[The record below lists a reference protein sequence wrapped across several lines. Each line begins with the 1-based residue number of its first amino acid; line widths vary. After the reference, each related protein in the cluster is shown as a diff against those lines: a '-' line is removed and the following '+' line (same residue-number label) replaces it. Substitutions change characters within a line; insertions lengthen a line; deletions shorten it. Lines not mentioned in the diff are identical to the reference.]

1 MPYLW
6 KVFAER
12 SIDMLALASVPAG
25 ITPDISWVDYLII
38 AVYFVVT
45 LGIGFVLR
53 TRMIS
58 SEDFFLSGRSLP
70 SWVTGLAF
78 VGANLGALEILGM
91 GANAAQYGILQAHF
105 YWIGAIPAMVFVA
118 IFMMPFYYGSKTH
131 SVPGFLK
138 LRYNEAT
145 RGFNAISFAVLTL
158 LTSGIN
164 MYAAALVFNVLLGWD
179 LNACIWLAA
188 VFITVYIGLGGL
200 TSSIYNET
208 LQFFLIVAGLL
219 PLTIIGLV
227 NVGGWSGLEAKVNNP
242 AFFHLWAGTATNNNP
257 FGVNFIGIILGLG
270 FVLSFGYWC
279 TDFLVV
285 QRALAAEDE
294 AAAERTPLIAAFP
307 KLFFPFLAIIPGLII
322 LSVLPHLGHGGG
334 FENSYNMA
342 IPFAMVHYFPSGLLG
357 LGLTALLA
365 SFMSGMAGNVTAFNT
380 VWTYDIYRSYI
391 NRNAPDRHYLQMGR
405 VVTVVG
411 ILLSVGTAYLAG
423 GFNSI
428 MDYVQTLFSIFNAP
442 LLATFL
448 LGMFWRRTTPWGGF
462 WGLLVGTVVSIA
474 LWVGEQFLH
483 LYSFGSSEGSS
494 MWRAFIAWAVCFVVT
509 IVVSFFTKPRPDVEL
524 KGLVYS
530 LTPKAERVQTVWY
543 KRPLVLVA
551 GIAVIFIAFNIIFW

>member
-1 MPYLW
+1 
-6 KVFAER
+6 
-12 SIDMLALASVPAG
+12 MLALASIQAQV
-25 ITPDISWVDYLII
+25 TPDIGWVDYLII
-38 AVYFVVT
+38 AIYFVVT
-45 LGIGFVLR
+45 LGIGLALR
-53 TRMIS
+53 TRMKS

-105 YWIGAIPAMVFVA
+105 YWIGAIPAMIFVA

-138 LRYNEAT
+138 LRYNEST
-145 RGFNAISFAVLTL
+145 RAFNAITFGILTL
-158 LTSGIN
+158 LMSGIN
-164 MYAAALVFNVLLGWD
+164 MYAAALVFNVLLGWS

-188 VFITVYIGLGGL
+188 AFIMVYILLGGL
-200 TSSIYNET
+200 SSSIYNET

-219 PLTIIGLV
+219 PLTIIGLI

-242 AFFHLWAGTATNNNP
+242 AFFHLWAGTAGSSNP

-294 AAAERTPLIAAFP
+294 AAAERTPLIATFP
-307 KLFFPFLAIIPGLII
+307 KLFFPFLAIAPGLII
-322 LSVLPHLGHGGG
+322 LSVLPSLGHGGG

-391 NRNAPDRHYLQMGR
+391 KKDAPDQHYLWMGR
-405 VVTVVG
+405 VITVVG
-411 ILLSVGTAYLAG
+411 IIASVATAYLASS
-423 GFNSI
+423 FTSI
-428 MDYVQTLFSIFNAP
+428 MDYVQALFSIVNAP

-462 WGLLVGTVVSIA
+462 FGLLIGTICSVA
-474 LWVGEQFLH
+474 LWVMEQFLH
-483 LYSFGSSEGSS
+483 LFSFGSSEGSS
-494 MWRAFIAWAVCFVVT
+494 MWRALIAWAICFVMT
-509 IVVSFFTKPRPDVEL
+509 IVISLFTKPKPEVEL

-530 LTPKAERVQTVWY
+530 LTPKVEVPETVWY
-543 KRPLVLVA
+543 KRPLVLA
-551 GIAVIFIAFNIIFW
+551 GAAIVIFVILNIIFF

>member
-1 MPYLW
+1 M
-6 KVFAER
+6 F
-12 SIDMLALASVPAG
+12 ALATMQARP
-25 ITPDISWVDYLII
+25 TPNIGWVDYLII
-38 AVYFVVT
+38 GIYFVAT
-45 LGIGFVLR
+45 IGIGFVLR
-53 TRMIS
+53 TRMRT

-78 VGANLGALEILGM
+78 VGANLSALEILGM
-91 GANAAQYGILQAHF
+91 GANATQYGILQAHF
-105 YWIGAIPAMVFVA
+105 YWIGAIPAMIFVA

-145 RGFNAISFAVLTL
+145 RGFNAITFGVLTM

-164 MYAAALVFNVLLGWD
+164 MYAAALVFNVLLGWS

-188 VFITVYIGLGGL
+188 LFIMAHILLGGL

-219 PLTIIGLV
+219 PLTIVGLI
-227 NVGGWSGLEAKVNNP
+227 NVGGWSGLQAKVHNS
-242 AFFHLWAGTATNNNP
+242 AFFHLWANTATNNNP
-257 FGVNFIGIILGLG
+257 FGVNFIGIVLGLG

-285 QRALAAEDE
+285 QRALASEDM
-294 AAAERTPLIAAFP
+294 AAAQRTPLIATFP

-322 LSVLPHLGHGGG
+322 LSVLPNLGHGGG
-334 FENSYNMA
+334 FQNSYNMA
-342 IPFAMVHYFPSGLLG
+342 IPFAMVHYFPSSLLG

-391 NRNAPDRHYLQMGR
+391 KRDAEDRHYLWMGR

-411 ILLSVGTAYLAG
+411 IILSVGTAYLASS
-423 GFNSI
+423 FNSI
-428 MDYVQTLFSIFNAP
+428 MDYVQVLFSVVNAP

-462 WGLLVGTVVSIA
+462 VGLLLGTLASLF
-474 LWVGEQFLH
+474 LWIGEQFMH
-483 LYSFGSSEGSS
+483 LFSLGSSEGSS
-494 MWRAFIAWAVCFVVT
+494 MWRALIAFVICFVVT
-509 IVVSFFTKPRPDVEL
+509 IAVSLFTERKPDVEL

-530 LTPKAERVQTVWY
+530 LTPKAEPVKTVWY
-543 KRPLVLVA
+543 KRPMVLVGA
-551 GIAVIFIAFNIIFW
+551 AIIIFIVLNILFF

>member
-1 MPYLW
+1 MLMLP
-6 KVFAER
+6 FA
-12 SIDMLALASVPAG
+12 SMQAHVTANAA
-25 ITPDISWVDYLII
+25 WVDYLII
-38 AVYFVVT
+38 GLYFVVT
-45 LGIGFVLR
+45 LAIGFVLR
-53 TRMIS
+53 RRMRTS
-58 SEDFFLSGRSLP
+58 NDFFLSGRSLP

-105 YWIGAIPAMVFVA
+105 YWIGAIPAMIFVA

-145 RGFNAISFAVLTL
+145 RGFNAITFGILTL

-164 MYAAALVFNVLLGWD
+164 MYAAALVFNVLLGWSLD
-179 LNACIWLAA
+179 ACIWLAA
-188 VFITVYIGLGGL
+188 LFIMTYILLGGL

-208 LQFFLIVAGLL
+208 LQFFLIVAGLF
-219 PLTIIGLV
+219 PLSVVGLI
-227 NVGGWSGLEAKVNNP
+227 NVGGWAGLQARVHNS

-257 FGVNFIGIILGLG
+257 FGVNFIGIVLGLG

-285 QRALAAEDE
+285 QRALAAENQ
-294 AAAERTPLIAAFP
+294 AAAERTPLIATFP
-307 KLFFPFLAIIPGLII
+307 KLFFPFLAIVPGLVI
-322 LSVLPHLGHGGG
+322 LSVLPGLGHGGG

-342 IPFAMVHYFPSGLLG
+342 IPFAMAHYFPSGILG

-365 SFMSGMAGNVTAFNT
+365 AFMSGMAGNVTAFNT

-391 NRNAPDRHYLQMGR
+391 KGDAPDRHYLWMGR
-405 VVTVVG
+405 IITVVG
-411 ILLSVGTAYLAG
+411 IILSVGTAYLAG

-428 MDYVQTLFSIFNAP
+428 MDYVQVLFSVVNAP

-462 WGLLVGTVVSIA
+462 IGLLIGTLSSLF
-474 LWVGEQFLH
+474 LWAGEQFLH
-483 LYSFGSSEGSS
+483 LFSFGSSEGSS
-494 MWRAFIAWAVCFVVT
+494 MWRALIAFIICFVVT
-509 IVVSFFTKPRPDVEL
+509 IVVSLFTKPKPDAEL

-530 LTPKAERVQTVWY
+530 LTPKAEVVETVWY
-543 KRPLVLVA
+543 KRPVVLAGAALVILIVL
-551 GIAVIFIAFNIIFW
+551 NIIFF

>member
-1 MPYLW
+1 M
-6 KVFAER
+6 F
-12 SIDMLALASVPAG
+12 ALATVQARVTANAG
-25 ITPDISWVDYLII
+25 WVDYLII
-38 AVYFVVT
+38 AIYFVVT

-53 TRMIS
+53 TRMKS

-138 LRYNEAT
+138 LRYNEPT
-145 RGFNAISFAVLTL
+145 RGFNAVTFGILTL

-164 MYAAALVFNVLLGWD
+164 MYAAALVFNVLLGWN
-179 LNACIWLAA
+179 LSACIWLAA
-188 VFITVYIGLGGL
+188 LFIMVYILLGGL

-219 PLTIIGLV
+219 PLTIIGLIS
-227 NVGGWSGLEAKVNNP
+227 VGGWSGLQAKVNNP

-257 FGVNFIGIILGLG
+257 FGVNFIGIVLGLG

-285 QRALAAEDE
+285 QRALAAEDM
-294 AAAERTPLIAAFP
+294 AAAQRTPLIATFP
-307 KLFFPFLAIIPGLII
+307 KLFFPILAIAPGLII
-322 LSVLPHLGHGGG
+322 LSVLPGLGHGGG

-342 IPFAMVHYFPSGLLG
+342 IPFAMVRYFPNGLLG

-365 SFMSGMAGNVTAFNT
+365 AFMSGMAGNVTAFNT

-391 NRNAPDRHYLQMGR
+391 RREAPDTHYLWMGR
-405 VVTVVG
+405 VITVVG
-411 ILLSVGTAYLAG
+411 ILLSVGAAYLAQ

-428 MDYVQTLFSIFNAP
+428 MDYVQVLFSVVNAP

-448 LGMFWRRTTPWGGF
+448 LGMFWRRTSPWGGF
-462 WGLLVGTVVSIA
+462 WGLIVGTVSSLF
-474 LWVGEQFLH
+474 LWIGEQFLH
-483 LYSFGSSEGSS
+483 LFSFGSSEGSS
-494 MWRAFIAWAVCFVVT
+494 MWRALIAFVICFVVT
-509 IVVSFFTKPRPDVEL
+509 IAVSLFTQPKPDVEL

-530 LTPKAERVQTVWY
+530 LTPKAEAVETVWY
-543 KRPLVLVA
+543 KKPLVLAAAALIILIVL
-551 GIAVIFIAFNIIFW
+551 NIIFW

>member
-1 MPYLW
+1 MIT
-6 KVFAER
+6 FA
-12 SIDMLALASVPAG
+12 ALNAAHESANIG
-25 ITPDISWVDYLII
+25 WVDYLVIGI
-38 AVYFVVT
+38 YFVVT

-53 TRMIS
+53 TRMKS

-91 GANAAQYGILQAHF
+91 GANAAQYGVLQAHF
-105 YWIGAIPAMVFVA
+105 YWIGAIPAMLFVA
-118 IFMMPFYYGSKTH
+118 IFMMPFYYGSKAH

-145 RGFNAISFAVLTL
+145 RGFNAASFAVLTL

-164 MYAAALVFNVLLGWD
+164 MYAAALVFNVLLGWS
-179 LNACIWLAA
+179 LPACIWLSAL
-188 VFITVYIGLGGL
+188 FIMIYIMLGGL

-219 PLTIIGLV
+219 PLSIVGLI
-227 NVGGWSGLEAKVNNP
+227 NVGGWSGLQAKVNNP

-257 FGVNFIGIILGLG
+257 FGVNFIGIVLGLG

-307 KLFFPFLAIIPGLII
+307 KLFFPFLAIVPGLIV
-322 LSVLPHLGHGGG
+322 LSVLPTLGHGGG

-391 NRNAPDRHYLQMGR
+391 RRDAPDRHYLQMGR
-405 VVTVVG
+405 IITVVG
-411 ILLSVGTAYLAG
+411 ILLSVGTAYLASN
-423 GFNSI
+423 FNSI
-428 MDYVQTLFSIFNAP
+428 MDYVQVLFSVFNAP

-448 LGMFWRRTTPWGGF
+448 LGMFWKRTTPWGGF
-462 WGLLVGTVVSIA
+462 WGLLVGTLSSIA

-483 LYSFGSSEGSS
+483 LFSLGSSEGSS
-494 MWRAFIAWAVCFVVT
+494 MWRALIAWSICFVVT
-509 IVVSFFTKPRPDVEL
+509 IVVSLFTVRKEDGEL

-530 LTPKAERVQTVWY
+530 LTPKVKVAPTVWY
-543 KRPLVLVA
+543 KRPMVLAAVAFAILVVL
-551 GIAVIFIAFNIIFW
+551 NIIFF

>member
-1 MPYLW
+1 M
-6 KVFAER
+6 F
-12 SIDMLALASVPAG
+12 ALATVQARVTANAG
-25 ITPDISWVDYLII
+25 WVDYLII
-38 AVYFVVT
+38 AIYFVVT

-53 TRMIS
+53 TRMKS

-138 LRYNEAT
+138 LRYNEPT
-145 RGFNAISFAVLTL
+145 RGFNAVTFGILTL

-164 MYAAALVFNVLLGWD
+164 MYAAALVFNVLLGWN
-179 LNACIWLAA
+179 LSACIWLAA
-188 VFITVYIGLGGL
+188 LFIMVYILLGGL

-219 PLTIIGLV
+219 PLTIIGLIS
-227 NVGGWSGLEAKVNNP
+227 VGGWSGLQAKVNNP

-257 FGVNFIGIILGLG
+257 FGVNFIGIVLGLG

-285 QRALAAEDE
+285 QRALAAEDM
-294 AAAERTPLIAAFP
+294 AAAQRTPLIATFP
-307 KLFFPFLAIIPGLII
+307 KLFFPILAIAPGLII
-322 LSVLPHLGHGGG
+322 LSVLPGLGHGGG

-342 IPFAMVHYFPSGLLG
+342 IPFAMVRYFPNGLLG

-365 SFMSGMAGNVTAFNT
+365 AFMSGMAGNVTAFNT

-391 NRNAPDRHYLQMGR
+391 RREAPDTHYLWMGR
-405 VVTVVG
+405 VITVVG
-411 ILLSVGTAYLAG
+411 ILLSVGAAYLAQ

-428 MDYVQTLFSIFNAP
+428 MDYVQVLFSVVNAP

-462 WGLLVGTVVSIA
+462 WGLIIGTVSSLF
-474 LWVGEQFLH
+474 LWIGEQFLH
-483 LYSFGSSEGSS
+483 LFSFGSSEGSS
-494 MWRAFIAWAVCFVVT
+494 MWRALIAFVICFVVT
-509 IVVSFFTKPRPDVEL
+509 IAVSLFTQPKPDVEL

-530 LTPKAERVQTVWY
+530 LTPKAEAVETVWY
-543 KRPLVLVA
+543 KKPLVLAAAALIILIVL
-551 GIAVIFIAFNIIFW
+551 NIIFW

>member
-1 MPYLW
+1 MFTLN
-6 KVFAER
+6 V
-12 SIDMLALASVPAG
+12 
-25 ITPDISWVDYLII
+25 ITAAVIANANATWVDYLII
-38 AVYFVVT
+38 AVYFLVT
-45 LGIGFVLR
+45 LGIGFALR
-53 TRMIS
+53 RRMKS
-58 SEDFFLSGRSLP
+58 SEDFLLSGRSLP

-91 GANAAQYGILQAHF
+91 GANAAQYGFMQAHF
-105 YWIGAIPAMVFVA
+105 YWIGAIPAMLFVA
-118 IFMMPFYYGSKTH
+118 IFMMPFYYGSKAH

-164 MYAAALVFNVLLGWD
+164 MYAAALVFNVLLGRS
-179 LNACIWLAA
+179 LNTCIWVAA
-188 VFITVYIGLGGL
+188 IFIMVYILLGGL

-219 PLTIIGLV
+219 PLTIIGLIS
-227 NVGGWSGLEAKVNNP
+227 VGGWAGLQAKVNNP
-242 AFFHLWAGTATNNNP
+242 AFFHLWANTATNNNP
-257 FGVNFIGIILGLG
+257 FGVNFIGIVLGLG

-322 LSVLPHLGHGGG
+322 ISVLPDLGHSAG
-334 FENSYNMA
+334 FRNSYNMA
-342 IPFAMVHYFPSGLLG
+342 IPYAMAHYFPTGILG

-380 VWTYDIYRSYI
+380 VWTYDIYRAYFKKDASD
-391 NRNAPDRHYLQMGR
+391 NHYLQMGR

-411 ILLSVGTAYLAG
+411 ILLSVGTAYIAAS
-423 GFNSI
+423 FTSI
-428 MDYVQTLFSIFNAP
+428 MDYVQALFSIFNAP

-448 LGMFWRRTTPWGGF
+448 LGMFWKRSTPWGGF
-462 WGLLVGTVVSIA
+462 VGLLLGTICSIS
-474 LWVGEQFLH
+474 LWIMEQYMH
-483 LYSFGSSEGSS
+483 LFSLGSSEGSS
-494 MWRAFIAWAVCFVVT
+494 MWRSLIAWGVCFVFT
-509 IVVSFFTKPRPDVEL
+509 IIVSLFTKPKPDAEL

-530 LTPKAERVQTVWY
+530 MTPKPAVVETVWY
-543 KRPLVLVA
+543 KRPLVLAGVA
-551 GIAVIFIAFNIIFW
+551 LGIFVVLNIIFF

>member
-1 MPYLW
+1 MFL
-6 KVFAER
+6 
-12 SIDMLALASVPAG
+12 LASLSIKVAA
-25 ITPDISWVDYLII
+25 DISWVDYLII
-38 AVYFVVT
+38 AVYFIAT

-53 TRMIS
+53 TRMRS
-58 SEDFFLSGRSLP
+58 SEDFFLAGRSLP

-105 YWIGAIPAMVFVA
+105 YWIGAIPAMIFVA

-145 RGFNAISFAVLTL
+145 RGFNAGSFAVLTL

-164 MYAAALVFNVLLGWD
+164 MYAAALVFNVILGWN
-179 LNACIWLAA
+179 LTACIFLSAA
-188 VFITVYIGLGGL
+188 FIMVYILLGGL

-219 PLTIIGLV
+219 PLTIVGLI
-227 NVGGWSGLEAKVNNP
+227 NVGGWDGLKARVNNP

-257 FGVNFIGIILGLG
+257 FGVNFIGIVLGLG

-307 KLFFPFLAIIPGLII
+307 KLFFPFLAIIPGLIV
-322 LSVLPHLGHGGG
+322 LSVIPGLGHGGG
-334 FENSYNMA
+334 FSNSYNFA
-342 IPFAMVHYFPSGLLG
+342 IPYAMVHYFPSGLLG

-380 VWTYDIYRSYI
+380 VWTYDLYRSYI
-391 NRNAPDRHYLQMGR
+391 RKDAADSHYLWMGR

-411 ILLSVGTAYLAG
+411 ILLSIGTAYLASS
-423 GFNSI
+423 FNSI

-448 LGMFWRRTTPWGGF
+448 LGMFWKRTTPWAGF
-462 WGLLVGTVVSIA
+462 WGLLIGTLASIGIWVS
-474 LWVGEQFLH
+474 EQFFNL
-483 LYSFGSSEGSS
+483 LPLGSSEGAS
-494 MWRAFIAWAVCFVVT
+494 MWRALIAWAICFVIT
-509 IVVSFFTKPRPDVEL
+509 IVVSFFTRPKEEGEL
-524 KGLVYS
+524 VGLVYS
-530 LTPKAERVQTVWY
+530 MTPKAPRVQTVWY
-543 KRPLVLVA
+543 KRPVVLVVA
-551 GIAVIFIAFNIIFW
+551 ILVIFAALNIIFW

>member
-1 MPYLW
+1 
-6 KVFAER
+6 
-12 SIDMLALASVPAG
+12 MLTIAATQAAP
-25 ITPDISWVDYLII
+25 TPNVGWVDYLII
-38 AVYFVVT
+38 GIYFVVT
-45 LGIGFVLR
+45 LSIGLALR
-53 TRMIS
+53 RKMKS

-105 YWIGAIPAMVFVA
+105 YWIGAIPAMIFVA

-145 RGFNAISFAVLTL
+145 RGFNAISFGTLTV

-164 MYAAALVFNVLLGWD
+164 MYAAALVFNVILGWS
-179 LNACIWLAA
+179 LTACIWLSAL
-188 VFITVYIGLGGL
+188 FIMVYILLGGL
-200 TSSIYNET
+200 SSSIYNET
-208 LQFFLIVAGLL
+208 LQFFLIVLGLL
-219 PLTIIGLV
+219 PLTIIGLID
-227 NVGGWSGLEAKVNNP
+227 VGGWSGLQAKINNP
-242 AFFHLWAGTATNNNP
+242 AFFHLWAGTAAGNNP

-294 AAAERTPLIAAFP
+294 AAAQRTPLIATFP
-307 KLFFPFLAIIPGLII
+307 KLFFPFIAIVPGLII
-322 LSVLPHLGHGGG
+322 LSVLPNLGHGAG
-334 FENSYNMA
+334 FQNSYNMA
-342 IPFAMVHYFPSGLLG
+342 IPYAMVHYFPSGLLG

-391 NRNAPDRHYLQMGR
+391 KRNAPDSHYLWMGR
-405 VVTVVG
+405 VITVVG
-411 ILLSVGTAYLAG
+411 ILLSVGTAYIASN
-423 GFNSI
+423 FNSI
-428 MDYVQTLFSIFNAP
+428 MDYVQALFSIFNAP

-462 WGLLVGTVVSIA
+462 AGLVVGTLVSIA
-474 LWVGEQFLH
+474 LWMMEQFLH
-483 LYSFGSSEGSS
+483 LFSLGSSEGSS
-494 MWRAFIAWAVCFVVT
+494 MWRALIAWTVCFVVT
-509 IVVSFFTKPRPDVEL
+509 IIVSLFTQRKPDTEL

-530 LTPKAERVQTVWY
+530 LTPKREAVETVWY
-543 KRPLVLVA
+543 KKPLVLA
-551 GIAVIFIAFNIIFW
+551 GIAIVIFAVLNIIFW

>member
-1 MPYLW
+1 MF
-6 KVFAER
+6 V
-12 SIDMLALASVPAG
+12 LASLQVTVKPNV
-25 ITPDISWVDYLII
+25 SWVDYLII
-38 AVYFVVT
+38 LLYFAVT
-45 LGIGFVLR
+45 IGIGFTLR
-53 TRMIS
+53 TRMKS
-58 SEDFFLSGRSLP
+58 SEDFFLAGRSLP

-105 YWIGAIPAMVFVA
+105 YWIGAVPAMIFVA
-118 IFMMPFYYGSKTH
+118 IFMMPFYYGSKAH

-145 RGFNAISFAVLTL
+145 RGFNALSFAVLTL

-164 MYAAALVFNVLLGWD
+164 MYAAALVFNLLLGWS
-179 LNACIWLAA
+179 LNACILLSA
-188 VFITVYIGLGGL
+188 VFIMVYILLGGL
-200 TSSIYNET
+200 SSSIYNET

-219 PLTIIGLV
+219 PVTIIGLI
-227 NVGGWSGLEAKVNNP
+227 NVGGLSGLKEKVNNP

-257 FGVNFIGIILGLG
+257 FGVNFIGIVLGLG

-307 KLFFPFLAIIPGLII
+307 KLFFPFIAIAPGLII
-322 LSVLPHLGHGGG
+322 LSVLPQLGHGGG
-334 FENSYNMA
+334 YGNSYNMA
-342 IPFAMVHYFPSGLLG
+342 IPFAMAHYLPSGVLG
-357 LGLTALLA
+357 LGLTALIA

-391 NRNAPDRHYLQMGR
+391 RREAPDSHYLWMGR

-411 ILLSVGTAYLAG
+411 LILSIGTAYIASS
-423 GFNSI
+423 FNSI
-428 MDYVQTLFSIFNAP
+428 MDYVQALFSIFNAP

-448 LGMFWRRTTPWGGF
+448 LGMFWRRSTPWGGF
-462 WGLLVGTVVSIA
+462 WGLLIGTIVSII

-483 LYSFGSSEGSS
+483 LFSFGSSEGSS
-494 MWRAFIAWAVCFVVT
+494 MWRALLAWSICFVIT
-509 IVVSFFTKPRPDVEL
+509 IVVSLFTERKPESEL
-524 KGLVYS
+524 KGLVYG
-530 LTPKAERVQTVWY
+530 LTEKVAVKETVWY
-543 KRPLVLVA
+543 KRPLVLVSA
-551 GIAVIFIAFNIIFW
+551 IAVIFIVLNVIFF

>member
-1 MPYLW
+1 MF
-6 KVFAER
+6 V
-12 SIDMLALASVPAG
+12 LASLQAH
-25 ITPDISWVDYLII
+25 ITANATWVDYLII
-38 AVYFVVT
+38 GLYFAVT
-45 LGIGFVLR
+45 LGIGLALR
-53 TRMIS
+53 TRMRS

-105 YWIGAIPAMVFVA
+105 YWIGAIPAMIFVA
-118 IFMMPFYYGSKTH
+118 IFMMPFYYGSKAH

-145 RGFNAISFAVLTL
+145 RGFNAFSFAVLTL

-164 MYAAALVFNVLLGWD
+164 MYAAALVFNVLLGWS
-179 LNACIWLAA
+179 LSASIWAAA
-188 VFITVYIGLGGL
+188 VFIMVYILLGGL

-219 PLTIIGLV
+219 PLTIIGLL
-227 NVGGWSGLEAKVNNP
+227 NVGGWSGLQAKVHNP
-242 AFFHLWAGTATNNNP
+242 AFFHLWTGTATNNNP

-294 AAAERTPLIAAFP
+294 AAAERTPLIATFP
-307 KLFFPFLAIIPGLII
+307 KLFFPFLAIIPGLIV
-322 LSVLPHLGHGGG
+322 LSVLPQLGHGGG

-342 IPFAMVHYFPSGLLG
+342 IPFAMVHYFPNGLLG

-391 NRNAPDRHYLQMGR
+391 RRNAPDSHYLWMGR
-405 VVTVVG
+405 IVTVVG
-411 ILLSVGTAYLAG
+411 IVLSVGTAYLASS
-423 GFNSI
+423 FNSI
-428 MDYVQTLFSIFNAP
+428 MDYVQALFSIFNAP

-448 LGMFWRRTTPWGGF
+448 LGMFWRRTSSWGGF
-462 WGLLVGTVVSIA
+462 WGLLIGTVVSIV
-474 LWVGEQFLH
+474 LWVGEQFMHVFSL
-483 LYSFGSSEGSS
+483 GSSEGSS
-494 MWRAFIAWAVCFVVT
+494 MWRALIAFVTCFVIT
-509 IVVSFFTKPRPDVEL
+509 IAVSLFTERKPDGEL
-524 KGLVYS
+524 KGLVYG
-530 LTPKAERVQTVWY
+530 LTQKVQVTETVWY
-543 KRPLVLVA
+543 KRPMVLA
-551 GIAVIFIAFNIIFW
+551 GTAIAIFVVLNIMFF

>member
-1 MPYLW
+1 M
-6 KVFAER
+6 F
-12 SIDMLALASVPAG
+12 ALATMQARP
-25 ITPDISWVDYLII
+25 TPNIGWVDYLII
-38 AVYFVVT
+38 GIYFVAT
-45 LGIGFVLR
+45 IGIGFVLR
-53 TRMIS
+53 TRMRT

-91 GANAAQYGILQAHF
+91 GANAIQYGILQAHF
-105 YWIGAIPAMVFVA
+105 YWIGAIPAMIFVA

-145 RGFNAISFAVLTL
+145 RGFNAITFGVLTM

-164 MYAAALVFNVLLGWD
+164 MYAAALVFNVLLGWS

-188 VFITVYIGLGGL
+188 LFIMAHILLGGL

-219 PLTIIGLV
+219 PLTIVGLI
-227 NVGGWSGLEAKVNNP
+227 NVGGWSGLQAKVHNS
-242 AFFHLWAGTATNNNP
+242 AFFHLWANTATNNNP
-257 FGVNFIGIILGLG
+257 FGVNFIGIVLGLG

-285 QRALAAEDE
+285 QRALASEDM
-294 AAAERTPLIAAFP
+294 AAAQRTPLIATFP

-322 LSVLPHLGHGGG
+322 LSVLPNLGHGGG
-334 FENSYNMA
+334 FQNSYNMA
-342 IPFAMVHYFPSGLLG
+342 IPFAMVHYFPSSLLG

-391 NRNAPDRHYLQMGR
+391 KRDAEDRHYLWMGR

-411 ILLSVGTAYLAG
+411 IILSVGTAYLASS
-423 GFNSI
+423 FNSI
-428 MDYVQTLFSIFNAP
+428 MDYVQVLFSVVNAP

-462 WGLLVGTVVSIA
+462 VGLLLGTLASLF
-474 LWVGEQFLH
+474 LWIGEQFMH
-483 LYSFGSSEGSS
+483 LFSLGSSEGSS
-494 MWRAFIAWAVCFVVT
+494 MWRALIAFVICFVVT
-509 IVVSFFTKPRPDVEL
+509 IAVSLFTERKPDVEL

-530 LTPKAERVQTVWY
+530 LTPKAEPVKTVWY
-543 KRPLVLVA
+543 KRPMVLVGA
-551 GIAVIFIAFNIIFW
+551 AIIIFIVLNILFF